1 MREGKF
7 FCQIIYFFLNLF
19 LFLQKSGGAKAAP
32 PPPSPFL
39 CAVPAAELRAN
50 DRKLRDLCRPDKIN
64 DKRKVD
70 KSSGVHYKHKGKRE
84 ATDG

>member
-7 FCQIIYFFLNLF
+7 FCQIIYCLIYFYSCKKVGML
-19 LFLQKSGGAKAAP
+19 KPP
-32 PPPSPFL
+32 PPPSPSL

-64 DKRKVD
+64 DKRKID

>member
-1 MREGKF
+1 M
-7 FCQIIYFFLNLF
+7 
-19 LFLQKSGGAKAAP
+19 QKSGDAKAPP
-32 PPPSPFL
+32 PPPSPSL

-64 DKRKVD
+64 DKRKID